1 MDMMLSSPFAQPE
14 GSAERK
20 LREFGEWVI
29 DRTEKSPRS
38 GISFD
43 APHHR
48 SLLLFLFSIC
58 TPTHISSVAMGW
70 VL

>member
-20 LREFGEWVI
+20 LREVGEWVI

-48 SLLLFLFSIC
+48 SSSSSSSLLDFF
-58 TPTHISSVAMGW
+58 
-70 VL
+70 